1 MQTVIE
7 LAMYTAVAV
16 VSFIGFVASQNRGI
30 DSTRT
35 YYRAIF
41 FLMIFFLAGY
51 GSVSYLNYQDPEYI
65 AQVKE
70 RARVENEEF
79 DLEALKWGMIIC
91 ACLLTPICGLCTL
104 CGYKLYNYSR
114 RFEAISTG
122 GTLPDLKINIKF

>member
-1 MQTVIE
+1 MSSFELKVGSNHIPQLEVQINQSVNSWATTVSIASIALSIVALIGLIYCIYDIFMAGLEMQTVIE

-51 GSVSYLNYQDPEYI
+51 GSVSYLNY
-65 AQVKE
+65 
-70 RARVENEEF
+70 
-79 DLEALKWGMIIC
+79 
-91 ACLLTPICGLCTL
+91 
-104 CGYKLYNYSR
+104 
-114 RFEAISTG
+114 
-122 GTLPDLKINIKF
+122 